1 MTKRYHN
8 REKVVRSYLYGDK
21 SLRETAKEFGIHY
34 NTLHRWVKWY
44 RVGGVDNLLREER
57 YTSPWNRVPYDVEK
71 EIILIKE
78 KRPNITLAETKAVC
92 EKRGRAISLKG
103 IWNIWKRYG
112 YAGFKK
118 DKLSNR
124 FSDFIPILPETKKGI
139 NRAKI
144 FIEQGKINF
153 AARVLNDLP
162 VCPDSSILNEIPD
175 RYLNN
180 RRILEKL
187 SYLFGKIPYSQYR
200 SKIRDLRGK
209 FLAEGYLYSALR
221 AGIKEI
227 LVLEWLGK
235 PKEQLTLIK
244 ELKKVLKGKK
254 NCSNNSLYFTLL
266 ASEFIAHIRLM
277 KIEKAIDN
285 LRRCRRLSRTLS
297 SPSFLTDLATLY
309 SYLGYYKE
317 MGAII
322 KKVLKMTNRNDKKSF
337 LVLLA
342 FVESSAAHYISSMRI
357 LKKMSPFNESIAFFA
372 KAHNYIGM
380 GKIEKAR
387 EFAKTG
393 LLKARKM
400 GILGYV
406 SNASLIL
413 AEVNAALRE
422 NHKAKLLL
430 KKYLELLEEVG
441 MYEAVVSRK
450 IILKM
455 AGIPED
461 AKKIRTLRLAL
472 LLRKAANSG
481 SISDYRKAYQF
492 AYRHELLG
500 VFHRL
505 VFLIP
510 DAVLAMLKRG
520 KGTGL
525 PRAILHLPIF
535 RKEVPVYFVKFLGKL
550 IVYKNQRYLHI
561 KLSPKDTSFLIYLAM
576 SARKHI
582 PLERVYSNFWY
593 RSKNPSRNL
602 AHLLV
607 RVRKT
612 LRLPSHFLYV
622 KEKKLVVECYFTT
635 DYDEYQEHL
644 AQAKALLRAGE
655 WGFAKRE
662 FLQAFKLFRGE
673 PFKKMYDDWSDDR
686 RLEVL
691 FSYEEEVKAFVN
703 ELFKRGRTEEAE
715 RVLTR
720 AERIVPGIDMGQF
733 K

>member
-1 MTKRYHN
+1 MEKGYQN
-8 REKVVRSYLYGDK
+8 REKVVRSYLYGGK

-44 RVGGVDNLLREER
+44 KQGGVGNLLREER
-57 YTSPWNRVPYDVEK
+57 YTSPWNRVSYDVEK

-78 KRPNITLAETKAVC
+78 KKPNITLTETRKIFQ
-92 EKRGRAISLKG
+92 KRGRAISLKG
-103 IWNIWKRYG
+103 IWNIWRRYG
-112 YAGFKK
+112 YAGFRKS
-118 DKLSNR
+118 KLSNK
-124 FSDFIPILPETKKGI
+124 FSDFIPVLPETKKGI

-144 FIEQGKINF
+144 FVEQGKINS
-153 AARVLNDLP
+153 AARILNDLP
-162 VCPDSSILNEIPD
+162 VCPDSSVLNEIPD

-180 RRILEKL
+180 RRKLEKL

-200 SKIRDLRGK
+200 KKIGNLRER
-209 FLAEGYLYSALR
+209 FLAEGYIYSALR

-235 PKEQLTLIK
+235 PKEQLALIK
-244 ELKKVLKGKK
+244 ELKKLLKGRRD
-254 NCSNNSLYFTLL
+254 CLNNPLYFTLL
-266 ASEFIAHIRLM
+266 ASEFIAYIRLM
-277 KIEKAIDN
+277 KIGKAIDN
-285 LRRCRRLSRTLS
+285 LRQCRRLSRTLS

-317 MGAII
+317 MGVII
-322 KKVLKMTNRNDKKSF
+322 KKVLKMTDRNDKKG
-337 LVLLA
+337 
-342 FVESSAAHYISSMRI
+342 
-357 LKKMSPFNESIAFFA
+357 PFNESIAFFS

-380 GKIEKAR
+380 GRIEQAR
-387 EFAKTG
+387 EFAKMG
-393 LLKARKM
+393 LLKAKKM

-422 NHKAKLLL
+422 DHKAKLLL
-430 KKYLELLEEVG
+430 KKYLALLEEVG

-455 AGIPED
+455 VGIPED

-492 AYRHELLG
+492 ADRYELLG

-510 DAVLAMLKRG
+510 EPVLAMFKKG

-525 PRAILHLPIF
+525 PRAVLHLPIF
-535 RKEVPVYFVKFLGKL
+535 RKEVPVYFIKFLGKL

-561 KLSPKDTSFLIYLAM
+561 QLSPKDTSFLIYLAL
-576 SARKHI
+576 SARKQVF
-582 PLERVYSNFWY
+582 LERIYRNFWPN
-593 RSKNPSRNL
+593 SKNPSRNL

-607 RVRKT
+607 RMRKT
-612 LRLPSHFLYV
+612 LKLPSHFLYV
-622 KEKKLVVECYFTT
+622 KERKLVVECYFTT
-635 DYDEYQEHL
+635 DYGEYQEHL

-662 FLQAFKLFRGE
+662 FMQAFKLFRGE
-673 PFKKMYDDWSDDR
+673 PFKKMYDSS
-686 RLEVL
+686 ETC
-691 FSYEEEVKAFVN
+691 FA
-703 ELFKRGRTEEAE
+703 
-715 RVLTR
+715 
-720 AERIVPGIDMGQF
+720 
-733 K
+733 